1 MINNIIGKKILVTG
15 SQSML
20 GLQVMSQLVNYGAI
34 PYGVHHEETDLLDFE
49 KCNNLF
55 SKIKPKFVVHCAGF
69 NGGIFYNKAY
79 PADIYKISSVIG
91 TNVLDCCRIHDIS
104 KCVSV
109 LTSCAYPVND
119 ILVESDFLKG
129 EPHDSVQCH
138 AYAKRHLFVYGKQLK
153 EQYGLNHICVV
164 FNNMYGPKDSF
175 DANKTKFIGGLI
187 KKHIDAQVYNWKEIE
202 IWGSGSP
209 LREVIYCKDAAV
221 GLVEALIKYDDHKE
235 VLNIG
240 NGQEKTI
247 LEYANIIKKITA
259 YKGSY
264 YMNKDKPDGQMK
276 KLLCNKKMKEYNIN
290 VDFTPLEIGLKNTIE
305 YYKNANI

>member
-1 MINNIIGKKILVTG
+1 MINNIIGKKVLVTG

-55 SKIKPKFVVHCAGF
+55 NKIKPKFVVHCAGF

-119 ILVESDFLKG
+119 ILIESDFLKG

-187 KKHIDAQVYNWKEIE
+187 KKHIDAQIYNYKEIE

-221 GLVEALIKYDDHKE
+221 GLVEALIKYDDYKE

-240 NGQEKTI
+240 NGQEKTV
-247 LEYANIIKKITA
+247 LEYANTIKEITG

-264 YMNKDKPDGQMK
+264 FINKDKPDGQMK